1 MTTTDS
7 KTITESGKRKGVAV
21 SKSEALDLL
30 QSAIWHC
37 QQNGIEVRYVNKP
50 DALWLKVPE
59 ATLSAEGIRP
69 IEAPVQEPA
78 PALTISPPASP

>member
-1 MTTTDS
+1 MTTTDD
-7 KTITESGKRKGVAV
+7 KTITESSKPPSEGGKRKGVAL
-21 SKSEALDLL
+21 SKGEALDLL

-59 ATLSAEGIRP
+59 ATLNAEGIRL
-69 IEAPVQEPA
+69 IESPTPV
-78 PALTISPPASP
+78 SG